1 MNPTKKRSTHIG
13 PLTYPDSKFQPG
25 PAKKTFGSAEYV
37 SNYGEHRGWLII
49 AFPQTLISSLSLSLS
64 RSSYINQL
72 PPLSS
77 SQTLKTRSEPFKL
90 LSILYLFIFDIEFV
104 EMVFHVIWN
113 CINTMILRAQSIA
126 IGNTKG
132 CEIKKIRKGTSGL
145 ADSIISVNSRHFSR
159 FHTSS
164 FPVNSQIIVF
174 FVFVFVNS

>member
-1 MNPTKKRSTHIG
+1 
-13 PLTYPDSKFQPG
+13 
-25 PAKKTFGSAEYV
+25 
-37 SNYGEHRGWLII
+37 
-49 AFPQTLISSLSLSLS
+49 
-64 RSSYINQL
+64 
-72 PPLSS
+72 
-77 SQTLKTRSEPFKL
+77 
-90 LSILYLFIFDIEFV
+90 
-104 EMVFHVIWN
+104 MVFHVIWN

-174 FVFVFVNS
+174 FVFVVVSCGSCSMMILFML